1 MKYTINTY
9 GWSMEALG
17 KTLTDEEVQ
26 MIKTEMQERGYDGL
40 YEIRFEI
47 EEFMDFDM
55 WDGDIFHISKPFDNG
70 TLYFQVL
77 DENGE
82 MVSEFDINDISK
94 PYDDEGDD
102 KYPYEDINAWPNNE
116 STPNIWL
123 TVDENKGGIFSYEI
137 ESDDIPKP
145 EDFSFSLGSIGT
157 PDGDWDFISE
167 IYYKDEALEIQ
178 DYLDSTG
185 KSSTAEMF
193 TLNDIDN

>member
-1 MKYTINTY
+1 
-9 GWSMEALG
+9 MEALG

-26 MIKTEMQERGYDGL
+26 MIKTEMQERGYDEL

>member
-26 MIKTEMQERGYDGL
+26 MIKTEMQERGYDEL

-82 MVSEFDINDISK
+82 MVSEFDINDILK